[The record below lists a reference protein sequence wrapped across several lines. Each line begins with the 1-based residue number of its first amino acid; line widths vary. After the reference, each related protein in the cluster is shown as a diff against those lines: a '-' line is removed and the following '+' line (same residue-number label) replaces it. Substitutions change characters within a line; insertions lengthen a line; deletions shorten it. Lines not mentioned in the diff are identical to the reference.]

1 MSSSW
6 WWIVFFSQNKGYWND
21 GNFVF
26 PIISTPNKLK
36 KYFSC
41 SYNLLLLEPQV
52 WTIGKFGIL
61 KKTICHQLGEF
72 LFLANVCSHS
82 FLNLPSLWMDQNFK
96 LCYKNKVTICFPLI
110 LFPSPYPFL
119 QVRMPPKSKRR
130 KQVAIQWSQLKGDD
144 VDLSCSKTN
153 VRRLGWM
160 VKSISFFIHIHI
172 APHHD
177 LGLWRGSHTL

>member
-1 MSSSW
+1 MGTS
-6 WWIVFFSQNKGYWND
+6 FSQSFQHQINWKNILLAATTYNYWD
-21 GNFVF
+21 PKCGR
-26 PIISTPNKLK
+26 LE
-36 KYFSC
+36 
-41 SYNLLLLEPQV
+41 NLEFWQ
-52 WTIGKFGIL
+52 
-61 KKTICHQLGEF
+61 KTICRQLGKF
-72 LFLANVCSHS
+72 LFLANVRSLS
-82 FLNLPSLWMDQNFK
+82 FLNLLSLWMDQNFK

-130 KQVAIQWSQLKGDD
+130 KQVAFQWSQQKGDD
-144 VDLSCSKTN
+144 VDLSCSKIN